1 MSSNTMTCPHCLN
14 DVKRG
19 ANVCTECKA
28 EITYGKVPRLL
39 KIINL
44 VLSYTVI
51 YWIFTGSLHFALSM
65 GWVDES
71 FGKGSSGLEVLGVF
85 GVLFVAGLIV
95 YVIIDQLI
103 LKKIYKNKIEY
114 VRRVLR

>member
-19 ANVCTECKA
+19 ANVYTECKA
-28 EITYGKVPRLL
+28 EILYGRVPGLL

-44 VLSYTVI
+44 ILSYTII
-51 YWIFTGSLHFALSM
+51 YWIFTGSLHFALFM
-65 GWVDES
+65 GWVDEN
-71 FGKGSSGLEVLGVF
+71 FGKGNGKGLWVLG
-85 GVLFVAGLIV
+85 GLFVAGLIV

-114 VRRVLR
+114 IRRVLR